1 METIEQT
8 TESTSKIITRDI
20 KRDLPCRLSDP
31 QLVEVATDLAKVEVE
46 LNDVTDQFGDVKRD
60 WNKRI
65 EDIEKRKEHFSA
77 QLLTRSRKSVVIC
90 HERVDAI
97 TRMVEV
103 VREDTGEVVDRRVAN
118 LFEASKVL
126 PATTHIGGDD
136 IAAPGDD
143 DAKDEE
149 LEAAQAEST
158 AAQRA
163 ANVEE
168 NDEGDVVPPE
178 GEPKKK
184 GGRRK

>member
-1 METIEQT
+1 METTEQT
-8 TESTSKIITRDI
+8 TTTETHKIITRDI
-20 KRDLPCRLSDP
+20 KRDLPCRLTDT
-31 QLVEVATDLAKVEVE
+31 QLVEVATDHAKLEAE
-46 LNDVTDQFGDVKRD
+46 IGDVTDQFGDVKRE

-65 EDIEKRKEHFSA
+65 EDLEKRKEH
-77 QLLTRSRKSVVIC
+77 LGGCLITRSRKSVVIC

-126 PATTHIGGDD
+126 PETKHIGGDE

-143 DAKDEE
+143 AAVDAD
-149 LEAAQAEST
+149 LEAAQAESA
-158 AAQRA
+158 AAQKA
-163 ANVEE
+163 VGVEE
-168 NDEGDVVPPE
+168 NEDGDVVPPE

-184 GGRRK
+184 GRRK